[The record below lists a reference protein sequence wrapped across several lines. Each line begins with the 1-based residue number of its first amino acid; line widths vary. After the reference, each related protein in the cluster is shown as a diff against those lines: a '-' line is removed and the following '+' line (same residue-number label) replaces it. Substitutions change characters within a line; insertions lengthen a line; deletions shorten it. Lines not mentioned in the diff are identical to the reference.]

1 MTNKYSDKAIRSKKL
16 GEMNPAEQALLEMEI
31 QKAVESIKSRYKGE
45 ANTLIGIAAALRD
58 EGGRI
63 LYGDKP
69 KQQERE
75 RQSSKQNEDDTL
87 SLFDEGNR

>member
-1 MTNKYSDKAIRSKKL
+1 MSNYTKFSDKSIRSKKL
-16 GEMNPAEQALLEMEI
+16 DEMNPAEQALLEMEI
-31 QKAVESIKSRYKGE
+31 EKAVQSIKSRYKGE

-69 KQQERE
+69 KER
-75 RQSSKQNEDDTL
+75 SKPKEEEAD
-87 SLFDEGNR
+87 SLFGGQN

>member
-1 MTNKYSDKAIRSKKL
+1 MSNYNKFSDKSIRSKKL
-16 GEMNPAEQALLEMEI
+16 GEMNSAEQALLEMEI

-69 KQQERE
+69 KEQQP
-75 RQSSKQNEDDTL
+75 KPKDDTL
-87 SLFDEGNR
+87 NLFDGGDR